1 MIGMRRFI
9 GYAEA
14 IAALYPGKQYAIRD
28 NDYAQLTWYE
38 DDTAIPSQEQLDAK
52 IVELEADEPMR
63 CVREVRGWMLQ
74 QTDWTQGADIR
85 ALRGSE
91 WCAAW
96 DAYRQQLRDITES
109 EITPTIDAMGVI
121 TGVNWPQQPDLR

>member
-14 IAALYPGKQYAIRD
+14 ISALYPGKQYSVRD
-28 NDYAQLTWYE
+28 NDYEQFTWYE
-38 DDTAIPSQEQLDAK
+38 TDTPKPGKTELDAK
-52 IVELEADEPMR
+52 IAELEADEPMR
-63 CVREVRGWMLQ
+63 CIREIRGWYLQ
-74 QTDWTQGADIR
+74 QSDWTQGADIR

-96 DAYRQQLRDITES
+96 DAYRQQLRDITTS
-109 EITPTIDAMGVI
+109 GVTPIIDEMGVV
-121 TGVNWPQQPDLR
+121 TGVAWPQKPNLS